1 MLTSLKD
8 DPRYNWWLVLGL
20 VAAIYLTINLGLN
33 YVHIGPFAR
42 TYVVQ
47 PILWGIL
54 AWAILVLPRYSP
66 SGKLKFKTTII
77 QLAFAIGFFQVILY
91 AIGGLLYSFGK
102 SPYSFTPT
110 GILSNLFFAGSMLA
124 GMELS
129 RAWLINRMGKKRT
142 LLVLAFVSV
151 FYTFLSLPLASITS
165 LGPELASI
173 TYVNSTVL
181 PTLAENLLASFLALL
196 GGPVAAIAYRGVLQA
211 FWWFCPILPDLPWAF
226 QGLIGTAV
234 PIVGLEVA
242 NSLRAWRPRRRQ
254 ARREKE
260 GSMAGWIVT
269 IVVAVAIIW
278 FAVGLFPVFPTTVIS
293 GSMTPTLKVG
303 DVVIVAEAS
312 PDIVKPGDIIQF
324 RQPNGI
330 TIVHRVVEVRE
341 VKGSKVF
348 ITKGDANSEPDAIPV
363 LPANVEGK
371 VVFKIPKIGWAAIG
385 VKDWL
390 FRPAQEESPLN

>member
-1 MLTSLKD
+1 MLISLKD

-20 VAAIYLTINLGLN
+20 VAAIYLMINLGLN
-33 YVHIGPFAR
+33 YVPIGPFAR

-47 PILWGIL
+47 PILWGLL
-54 AWAILVLPRYSP
+54 AWAMLVLPGYRTA
-66 SGKLKFKTTII
+66 GKLKFKTTII
-77 QLAFAIGFFQVILY
+77 QLALFIGFFQVVLY
-91 AIGGLLYSFGK
+91 AIGGLLSSFGK

-110 GILSNLFFAGSMLA
+110 GILTNLFFAGSMLA

-129 RAWLINRMGKKRT
+129 RAWLINRLGKKHT
-142 LLVLAFVSV
+142 FLALALVSV

-165 LGPELASI
+165 LRPELASI

-196 GGPVAAIAYRGVLQA
+196 GGPVAAIAYRGVLQV
-211 FWWFCPILPDLPWAF
+211 FWWFCPILPNLPWAF

-234 PIVGLEVA
+234 PIVGLEVT
-242 NSLRAWRPRRRQ
+242 NSLRAWRPGRRQ

-269 IVVAVAIIW
+269 VIIAVAIIW
-278 FAVGLFPVFPTTVIS
+278 FAVGLFPVRPTTVIS
-293 GSMTPTLKVG
+293 GSMRPTLEVG
-303 DVVIVAEAS
+303 DVVIIAEAS
-312 PDIVKPGDIIQF
+312 PDTVKLGDIIQF

-330 TIVHRVVEVRE
+330 TVVHRVVEVRE
-341 VKGSKVF
+341 VEGGKVF
-348 ITKGDANSEPDAIPV
+348 ITKGDANSGPDANPV
-363 LPANVEGK
+363 VPANVEGK

-385 VKDWL
+385 IKDWL
-390 FRPAQEESPLN
+390 FRPAQKEGS